1 MFIVPRTP
9 ISPRRLSPISI
20 MTLSPQTSP
29 PTSVSPTVTVTQN
42 DVYDKFVDMYFAA
55 DIRVR
60 NVLLKRIITYIGHP
74 VYIHLLRTMDQ
85 ENYNHVI
92 GYLRSQRSVEM
103 YHILEQ
109 ITSNPLPIKEDC
121 FRTITKI

>member
-1 MFIVPRTP
+1 
-9 ISPRRLSPISI
+9 
-20 MTLSPQTSP
+20 
-29 PTSVSPTVTVTQN
+29 
-42 DVYDKFVDMYFAA
+42 
-55 DIRVR
+55 
-60 NVLLKRIITYIGHP
+60 
-74 VYIHLLRTMDQ
+74 MDQ

-103 YHILEQ
+103 YNILEQ